1 MYEEKALR
9 QFVTVIFI
17 ITAIFIAY
25 HVGRQST
32 ITKVINIIEE
42 EEQVS
47 NETII
52 LEDLKLDIFKLR

>member
-1 MYEEKALR
+1 MDEEKVLR
-9 QFVTVIFI
+9 QFVTVILFV
-17 ITAIFIAY
+17 TSIFISY

-32 ITKVINIIEE
+32 ITKVINIIEA